1 MCHILHVADNKCRS
15 INWRFVHLYL
25 MFYYTNKVFMLMVNY
40 KPSAFHG
47 HEDTEFQIFWG
58 HDFDL

>member
-1 MCHILHVADNKCRS
+1 
-15 INWRFVHLYL
+15 
-25 MFYYTNKVFMLMVNY
+25 MLMINY

-47 HEDTEFQIFWG
+47 HEETEPIIFWS

>member
-1 MCHILHVADNKCRS
+1 
-15 INWRFVHLYL
+15 
-25 MFYYTNKVFMLMVNY
+25 MLMVNY

-47 HEDTEFQIFWG
+47 HEDTEPQIFWG

>member
-1 MCHILHVADNKCRS
+1 
-15 INWRFVHLYL
+15 
-25 MFYYTNKVFMLMVNY
+25 MVNY

-47 HEDTEFQIFWG
+47 DEDTEPYIFWG